1 MDERSYN
8 LDPSLRGALAGLVGE
23 RWVCLGFTGRIRGDV
38 LTCPVEISTDRTV
51 IAVSVLDNEV
61 ALGGD
66 DEVITLVTEVP
77 LDGHLEEAR
86 RAGRIAVHG
95 AGEVVRSVHL
105 IREELVRIRDDVPM
119 FRVSVDSGVVIEL
132 ETVAIAI
139 QKRGFHGF
147 DFVLSVAPSAQQLR
161 FHDSASEW
169 PMNLELTCRYERV
182 LIPCD

>member
-1 MDERSYN
+1 MDERAY
-8 LDPSLRGALAGLVGE
+8 LIEPDLRRAFASMIGD
-23 RWVCLGFTGRIRGDV
+23 RWDCLGFSSRLRGEI
-38 LTCPVEISTDRTV
+38 LTCPITIATDR
-51 IAVSVLDNEV
+51 SVVALSILDNEV
-61 ALGGD
+61 SLGGD
-66 DEVITLVTEVP
+66 DEVISLVSQVP
-77 LDGHLEEAR
+77 VEGRLAGAK
-86 RAGRIAVHG
+86 RAGRILVHG
-95 AGEVVRSVHL
+95 SGEQVRAIHL
-105 IREELVRIRDDVPM
+105 IRETLIRIRDDVPM

-147 DFVLSVAPSAQQLR
+147 DFVLSVAPSAKQLL

>member
-1 MDERSYN
+1 MDERAYN
-8 LDPSLRGALAGLVGE
+8 LESSLRGALAGLVGE
-23 RWVCLGFTGRIRGDV
+23 RWVCIGYTGRIRGDV
-38 LTCPVEISTDRTV
+38 LTCPVEIATDRTV

-61 ALGGD
+61 TLGGD
-66 DEVITLVTEVP
+66 DEVITLVADVP
-77 LDGHLEEAR
+77 VEGHLEEAR

-147 DFVLSVAPSAQQLR
+147 DFVLSVAPNTEQLR